1 MSITLRMPLKRA
13 AIPKLNEQRVGI
25 DVQES
30 TMRIVCVGRV
40 GNQWNWLSRS
50 EVNLV
55 RDRRVLQR
63 DAGSKGDHG
72 GGAFESITPAD
83 NITPAQLPNAI
94 AVSIPPTIDALAR
107 KAVLV
112 LPMSTALI
120 RTPASQDTGVIEREL
135 KEDLGGIV
143 GRDDS
148 MLACSWIPGSKEPN
162 GAQPGRT
169 EQACIYATSRQL
181 CLSAAKAVQGQGYE
195 LPRVTPRPH
204 ILANAVSLSKH
215 PDAYGILEWG
225 AKYCTLVLRSR
236 WDTAAFGG
244 PGHTRQLQ
252 GFSLHPF
259 LGSMSNSGKEKNE
272 KGSSDEDFW
281 SRERRRRGLLN
292 CVRGLADEIIRT
304 LQAVRFE
311 VPQGITPRLLVCGE
325 AASMAG
331 ACEHLKNAIGHSVV
345 PWEWSGVGRPASH
358 FASPSD
364 SRFAVALGAACDG
377 GI

>member
-40 GNQWNWLSRS
+40 GNQWKWLSRS

-55 RDRRVLQR
+55 RDRKGLQR
-63 DAGSKGDHG
+63 DAGSKGNPGSGTFKD
-72 GGAFESITPAD
+72 
-83 NITPAQLPNAI
+83 ITPAQLPDVI
-94 AVSIPPTIDALAR
+94 AASIPPTIDALAR

-112 LPMSTALI
+112 LPMSAALI
-120 RTPASQDTGVIEREL
+120 RTPASQDASVVEREL

-148 MLACSWIPGSKEPN
+148 MLACSWIPGRKEPN
-162 GAQPGRT
+162 GAQSVRP
-169 EQACIYATSRQL
+169 EQACIYATSQQL
-181 CLSAAKAVQGQGYE
+181 CLSAAKAVQCKGYE

-236 WDTAAFGG
+236 WDTAAFEV

-259 LGSMSNSGKEKNE
+259 LGSVSNSGDEKNE
-272 KGSSDEDFW
+272 NGSSDEDFW

-311 VPQGITPRLLVCGE
+311 VPQGILPRLLVCGE

-345 PWEWSGVGRPASH
+345 PWEWSGVGRPPSH